1 MKKLPRE
8 ILRQEDKPG
17 YEKEVW
23 QPSWKCYCCHDLG
36 IVRPHLVAMLIDG
49 YDYRHDKL
57 PRCQNQG
64 CSAGSSY
71 DSSQLSNCIDYRLSP
86 AICQELDMIERED
99 WRQTHAKWHSTR
111 KHRQVDFSSVV
122 QNLRPTNRT
131 SGEQMELMR
140 RLEEVMDRI
149 DQGLN
154 HAERK
159 EMLLRTGEINNL

>member
-36 IVRPHLVAMLIDG
+36 IVRPHLVAMVIDG
-49 YDYRHDKL
+49 YDYQHDKL
-57 PRCQNQG
+57 PRCQNPG
-64 CSAGSSY
+64 CSAGSTY
-71 DSSQLSNCIDYRLSP
+71 DSSQLSDCIDYRLSP

-99 WRQTHAKWHSTR
+99 WRQTQAEWHRTR
-111 KHRQVDFSSVV
+111 KRREVDFSSVAH
-122 QNLRPTNRT
+122 NLRPTNRT